1 MFEEYQDVVTLDE
14 FGKMIRKGRKPAKQ
28 ILLDSDIKYRILR
41 GSYRIPKSEI
51 IRFLMEGEKQDED
64 REQ

>member
-1 MFEEYQDVVTLDE
+1 
-14 FGKMIRKGRKPAKQ
+14 MIRKGRKPAKQ

-41 GSYRIPKSEI
+41 GSYRIPKSEV

-64 REQ
+64 RKQ